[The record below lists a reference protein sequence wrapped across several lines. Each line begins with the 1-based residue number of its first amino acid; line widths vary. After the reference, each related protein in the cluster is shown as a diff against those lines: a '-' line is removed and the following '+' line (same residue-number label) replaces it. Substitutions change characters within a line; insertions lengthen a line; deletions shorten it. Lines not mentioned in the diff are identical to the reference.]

1 MLSALEF
8 FMEITDRI
16 ANSTFIQD
24 ISEMFTAN
32 ETLETEETISDMLL
46 AYEPYVYSLFLI
58 VFSVGMITSIVFFF
72 TYLFTKDSIAKNA
85 LAASL
90 SFLLTSAGFLFV
102 VNELEISC
110 FLATTSVPLWFLL
123 SVLCCS
129 VLFPKEEVSFITETE
144 VEKENTETEETET
157 NDEILEEPV
166 PVLTNAVK
174 LN

>member
-1 MLSALEF
+1 MSSVLEF
-8 FMEITDRI
+8 FMEITDNI
-16 ANSTFIQD
+16 ANSEVIQD
-24 ISEMFTAN
+24 ISEMFTKN

-46 AYEPYVYSLFLI
+46 AYEPYVYNFFLI
-58 VFSVGMITSIVFFF
+58 VFSVSMITGIVFFF

-85 LAASL
+85 LATSL
-90 SFLLTSAGFLFV
+90 SFLLTSAGYLFV
-102 VNELEISC
+102 VNELEVSC